1 MTSVHHASSPA
12 ANSVKGIDKSKTSGL
27 PGGAAGD
34 TSSEFADLFGAMIE
48 GMPGQDLA
56 APAVDAGQIGD
67 AKTENAEAIA
77 LKMQALLDTP
87 PAPPVA
93 GLAAEVLGPSVHII
107 TPSEPAI
114 SDDSLMAFARSQG
127 LDEDALAMIFGRR
140 AAPDLQVATGL
151 QVPAGPQ
158 LLVGAPG
165 AIDPLATAAGSQT
178 ANDLLAAAVF
188 SGKAASPSLSAA
200 PLVAPSTDPAKD
212 AALLAAQAAASSETL
227 DLGPDARLSWRI
239 GEANAL
245 PSAQQAPGSNL
256 HSALFGLNGIRALP
270 TAAEAATQAATQ
282 AATEVAAHPEASNQ
296 SLAASLILGAA
307 EASQFAR
314 RQQIKQ
320 FSQRAERVGE
330 MLTATNALASNS
342 AASNVAGAGPAVAP
356 AEPVSELLMI
366 DTGISDSELQQLM
379 QQRHTEGR
387 QQQANPTTNPTA
399 ADQLARSDLDMRAE
413 QYDKL
418 SQRLAEALGQRL
430 AAQIARGD
438 WKVEMA
444 LRPKD
449 LGNIDIELHM
459 RRGELQASFS
469 ASQLGTRDLIA
480 EGLPKLRE
488 VLAQLGMEVAS
499 VDVNVRQESQ
509 HGGNPTPDKQ
519 SAGVAGVGSRRPVDA
534 TSATSALPP
543 ARSTASASD
552 GLDVLV

>member
-1 MTSVHHASSPA
+1 MTSVHHASSQA
-12 ANSVKGIDKSKTSGL
+12 ANSVKGIDKSRTSGL
-27 PGGAAGD
+27 KGD
-34 TSSEFADLFGAMIE
+34 ANGDASGEFADLFGAMIE

-56 APAVDAGQIGD
+56 APAVDAGQIGAAKSD
-67 AKTENAEAIA
+67 AADASLLA
-77 LKMQALLDTP
+77 AQALLDSP
-87 PAPPVA
+87 PAPPVV

-107 TPSEPAI
+107 TPTEPAI
-114 SDDSLMAFARSQG
+114 SDDSLLAFARSQG

-140 AAPDLQVATGL
+140 GAPDLQVASSAP
-151 QVPAGPQ
+151 PAT
-158 LLVGAPG
+158 
-165 AIDPLATAAGSQT
+165 DPLTSAASGQT
-178 ANDLLAAAVF
+178 ANDFLAAAVF
-188 SGKAASPSLSAA
+188 SGKAANLAQGTG
-200 PLVAPSTDPAKD
+200 APSADPAKD
-212 AALLAAQAAASSETL
+212 AALLATQAAASAETL

-239 GEANAL
+239 GEANAMPTTQQM
-245 PSAQQAPGSNL
+245 PSASTLP
-256 HSALFGLNGIRALP
+256 SALFGLNGVRALP
-270 TAAEAATQAATQ
+270 TAAEAATAA
-282 AATEVAAHPEASNQ
+282 ADVATHPEASNQ

-320 FSQRAERVGE
+320 VSQRAERVGE
-330 MLTATNALASNS
+330 MLTATNPIASTS
-342 AASNVAGAGPAVAP
+342 AASATTTAAVAA
-356 AEPVSELLMI
+356 AEPVSEVMML

-379 QQRHTEGR
+379 QQRHADSR
-387 QQQANPTTNPTA
+387 QPQGNPLNNPAAAEQA
-399 ADQLARSDLDMRAE
+399 ARTDLDLRAE

-488 VLAQLGMEVAS
+488 VLTQLGMEVAS

-509 HGGNPTPDKQ
+509 HGGNPTPGKQ
-519 SAGVAGVGSRRPVDA
+519 SAGVAGVGSRRSVDEP
-534 TSATSALPP
+534 SATSALPP
-543 ARSTASASD
+543 ARSTASSSD

>member
-140 AAPDLQVATGL
+140 GAPDLQV
-151 QVPAGPQ
+151 PA
-158 LLVGAPG
+158 GAPG
-165 AIDPLATAAGSQT
+165 AIDPLAAAAGSQT

-188 SGKAASPSLSAA
+188 SGKAGSPSLSAT
-200 PLVAPSTDPAKD
+200 PLPAASADPAKD

-245 PSAQQAPGSNL
+245 PSTQQAPGSSL
-256 HSALFGLNGIRALP
+256 QSALFGLNGIRALP
-270 TAAEAATQAATQ
+270 TAAEAATQ

-330 MLTATNALASNS
+330 MLTAPNALASNS

-387 QQQANPTTNPTA
+387 QQQANPTTNPA
-399 ADQLARSDLDMRAE
+399 AAEQLARSDLDMRAE

-509 HGGNPTPDKQ
+509 HGGNPTPGKQ
-519 SAGVAGVGSRRPVDA
+519 SPGVAGVGSRRPVDA

-543 ARSTASASD
+543 ARSTASSSD

>member
-1 MTSVHHASSPA
+1 
-12 ANSVKGIDKSKTSGL
+12 
-27 PGGAAGD
+27 
-34 TSSEFADLFGAMIE
+34 
-48 GMPGQDLA
+48 
-56 APAVDAGQIGD
+56 
-67 AKTENAEAIA
+67 
-77 LKMQALLDTP
+77 
-87 PAPPVA
+87 
-93 GLAAEVLGPSVHII
+93 
-107 TPSEPAI
+107 
-114 SDDSLMAFARSQG
+114 
-127 LDEDALAMIFGRR
+127 
-140 AAPDLQVATGL
+140 
-151 QVPAGPQ
+151 
-158 LLVGAPG
+158 
-165 AIDPLATAAGSQT
+165 
-178 ANDLLAAAVF
+178 
-188 SGKAASPSLSAA
+188 
-200 PLVAPSTDPAKD
+200 
-212 AALLAAQAAASSETL
+212 LLAAQTAASSETL

-245 PSAQQAPGSNL
+245 PSTQQAPGSSL

-270 TAAEAATQAATQ
+270 TAAEAASQAATQ

-296 SLAASLILGAA
+296 SLAASLILGAV

-330 MLTATNALASNS
+330 MLTAPNALASNS
-342 AASNVAGAGPAVAP
+342 AVSNVAGVGPAAAP

-387 QQQANPTTNPTA
+387 QQQANPTTNPA
-399 ADQLARSDLDMRAE
+399 AAEQLARSDLDMRAE

-509 HGGNPTPDKQ
+509 HGGNPTPGKQ
-519 SAGVAGVGSRRPVDA
+519 SPGVAGVGSRRPVDA
-534 TSATSALPP
+534 SSATSALPP
-543 ARSTASASD
+543 ARSTASSSD

>member
-140 AAPDLQVATGL
+140 GAPDLQV
-151 QVPAGPQ
+151 PA
-158 LLVGAPG
+158 GAPG
-165 AIDPLATAAGSQT
+165 AIDPLAAAAGSQT

-188 SGKAASPSLSAA
+188 SGKAGSPSLSAT
-200 PLVAPSTDPAKD
+200 PLPAASADPAKD

-239 GEANAL
+239 GEANAV
-245 PSAQQAPGSNL
+245 PSTQQAPGSSL

-270 TAAEAATQAATQ
+270 TAAEAATV

-330 MLTATNALASNS
+330 MLTAPNALASNS
-342 AASNVAGAGPAVAP
+342 AVSNVAGAGPAAAP
-356 AEPVSELLMI
+356 ADPVSDLLMI

-387 QQQANPTTNPTA
+387 QQQANPTTNPA
-399 ADQLARSDLDMRAE
+399 AAEQLARSDLDMRAE

-509 HGGNPTPDKQ
+509 HGGNPTPGKQ
-519 SAGVAGVGSRRPVDA
+519 SPGVAGVGSRRPVDA

-543 ARSTASASD
+543 ARSTASSSD

>member
-56 APAVDAGQIGD
+56 APAVDAGQIGG
-67 AKTENAEAIA
+67 AKIENAEAIA

-140 AAPDLQVATGL
+140 AAPDLQV
-151 QVPAGPQ
+151 PA
-158 LLVGAPG
+158 GAPG
-165 AIDPLATAAGSQT
+165 AIDPLATVAGGQT

-188 SGKAASPSLSAA
+188 SGKAGSPSLSAV
-200 PLVAPSTDPAKD
+200 PLAAPSTDPTKD

-239 GEANAL
+239 GEANAV
-245 PSAQQAPGSNL
+245 PSTQQAPGSSL

-270 TAAEAATQAATQ
+270 TAAEAATV

-330 MLTATNALASNS
+330 MLTAPNALASNS
-342 AASNVAGAGPAVAP
+342 AVSNVAGAGPAAAP
-356 AEPVSELLMI
+356 ADPVSELLMI

-387 QQQANPTTNPTA
+387 QQQANPTTNPA
-399 ADQLARSDLDMRAE
+399 AAEQLARSDLDMRAE

-509 HGGNPTPDKQ
+509 HGGNPTPGKQ
-519 SAGVAGVGSRRPVDA
+519 SPGVAGVGSRRPVDA

-543 ARSTASASD
+543 ARSTASSSD